1 MSPAQYGWSHVHRGA
16 SVCVLTMYHGP
27 HAVLRPVT
35 LLPLRS
41 YAERHG
47 YDLRVVD
54 PVDGLPASWGKVA
67 ALREA
72 LDTYPVVAWL
82 DADTLIIDESHP
94 IDQELPPG
102 ATQALA
108 SDSRYPGGCTA
119 LWALRREGAS
129 ALDAVWALRDRDWG
143 REWEQGALHH
153 VLDEDQD
160 LLDRTVFLDEAWG
173 DLIGGH
179 PSPIAIHNGY
189 QAGDPANRAR
199 VLRRRR
205 NQLAARS
212 AA

>member
-1 MSPAQYGWSHVHRGA
+1 MT

-82 DADTLIIDESHP
+82 DAD
-94 IDQELPPG
+94 
-102 ATQALA
+102 
-108 SDSRYPGGCTA
+108 
-119 LWALRREGAS
+119 
-129 ALDAVWALRDRDWG
+129 
-143 REWEQGALHH
+143 
-153 VLDEDQD
+153 
-160 LLDRTVFLDEAWG
+160 EAWG

-179 PSPIAIHNGY
+179 PSPIVIHNGY

-212 AA
+212 PA